1 MSLRE
6 TDLHHE
12 LGGSISI
19 LLNERTRKVT
29 TFLAKR
35 KNPYLVISPSI
46 TKLHHFAT
54 RQCVNENNANHI
66 INITED
72 RDKQYVKFREE
83 CFVKK
88 EKKLSDT
95 IKKTFYPHLNQDRN
109 R

>member
-35 KNPYLVISPSI
+35 KNPYLVILPSI

-72 RDKQYVKFREE
+72 CDKQYVKFREE